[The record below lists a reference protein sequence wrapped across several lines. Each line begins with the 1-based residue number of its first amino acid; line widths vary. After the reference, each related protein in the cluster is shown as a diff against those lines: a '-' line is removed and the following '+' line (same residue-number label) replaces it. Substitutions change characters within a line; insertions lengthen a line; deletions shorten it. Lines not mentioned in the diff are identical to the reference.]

1 MGAYTCAQI
10 ARILPKY
17 GWRPAVLTV
26 KEKYLEEKSPECE
39 GNDSTAGSALVIRT
53 SRLPH
58 PLRSYRQFKSG
69 WLAAKLFRASD
80 KQTKFS
86 IRGERTKSASTG
98 KLPARN
104 LLVSMLSCPDDFTGW
119 LAPAVM
125 AGLLTIGRIKAQ
137 AIYSSAPYF
146 TNHLAGYA
154 LALLTGLPWVAHF
167 RDPWITGA
175 SADYRPDD
183 LNLRINHKLER
194 MIIARANAVVC
205 VTEEHAAELRAAY
218 HRMPASKFSVVMNG
232 FDGLEWEEA
241 CQTLSRSAPDDA
253 GTQRKFRITYA
264 GTLYMKR
271 NPAPLFRAL
280 RTLIDAGEMAPEEV
294 SVELIGW
301 CESSEGYNVADLISE
316 AGLEKNVS
324 VIGPLNHFD
333 TWRRLSQSDLLLLL
347 AEGLVTQIPGKT
359 FEYLKT
365 YRPILALTS
374 EGAVANLLRQ
384 TGGGWVVNPNNHE
397 GAVAAVRE
405 CYQSWKQ
412 KLPCRTPDPSIVES
426 FDRRRTTGQIAELLN
441 RLAT

>member
-1 MGAYTCAQI
+1 MNIMNIAKRVLFISYSFPPSTEMGAYTCAQI

-58 PLRSYRQFKSG
+58 PLRTYRQLKSG
-69 WLAAKLFRASD
+69 WLADELFRASD

-86 IRGERTKSASTG
+86 IRGERTKSTSTG

-104 LLVSMLSCPDDFTGW
+104 PLVSMLSCPDDFTGW

-183 LNLRINHKLER
+183 LNLRINRKLER

-264 GTLYMKR
+264 
-271 NPAPLFRAL
+271 
-280 RTLIDAGEMAPEEV
+280 
-294 SVELIGW
+294 
-301 CESSEGYNVADLISE
+301 
-316 AGLEKNVS
+316 
-324 VIGPLNHFD
+324 
-333 TWRRLSQSDLLLLL
+333 
-347 AEGLVTQIPGKT
+347 
-359 FEYLKT
+359 
-365 YRPILALTS
+365 
-374 EGAVANLLRQ
+374 
-384 TGGGWVVNPNNHE
+384 
-397 GAVAAVRE
+397 AVRE

-412 KLPCRTPDPSIVES
+412 KLPCRTPDPAIVES